1 MAPSSLQGLNIIDAG
16 SPAAMDDFAGLPP
29 DLAAQLDLWKYM
41 HFSHEDDGLGASFGG
56 LGKPSG
62 AATLDDLVRMGEE
75 ELAQGD
81 TAAASTGPAE
91 PAVAVPGDFGQLF
104 AVDPFLVAPSP
115 SLTTTSPFGASP
127 SEPSPPAPKK
137 TRARKASDARPA
149 SPPPSD
155 TPMTAAEDKRRRNT
169 AASARFRAKKKER
182 EAALE
187 QRAKE
192 LEVRVGELERE
203 CEALRRENGWLKGL
217 VVGVTQAGGATDLG
231 ATVSMGSKR
240 KRESA

>member
-16 SPAAMDDFAGLPP
+16 SPAAMDDYTGLPP

-56 LGKPSG
+56 LGKSSG

-81 TAAASTGPAE
+81 TAAVSTGPAE
-91 PAVAVPGDFGQLF
+91 PAVPGDFGHLF
-104 AVDPFLVAPSP
+104 SVDPFLVAPSP
-115 SLTTTSPFGASP
+115 SLTTTSPFGASS

-137 TRARKASDARPA
+137 ARNRKASDARPA
-149 SPPPSD
+149 TPPPSD
-155 TPMTAAEDKRRRNT
+155 TPLNATEDKRRRNT

-187 QRAKE
+187 HRAKE

-217 VVGVTQAGGATDLG
+217 VVGVTQAGGAPTDLG
-231 ATVSMGSKR
+231 VGVSVGKR